1 MLSLCFWGTRG
12 SITSP
17 GKETLEFGGNTSCLE
32 LRADDKLVIVDFGS
46 GIRALGGSL
55 LANDLK
61 NGPIDADIFV
71 THTHLDHIIGFPLF
85 APLFVPTTKLRIYG
99 PVMPEGFNVRR
110 ALKLLTDYPFW
121 PVRIR
126 EFAAKLTF
134 IDILETTIDLGEGLT
149 VTSRLLNHP
158 VITLGYR
165 FEYQGKTIVIA
176 TDNEPFWNIFDD
188 KSHPMYSA
196 EADYEGRK
204 YAETE
209 NKKLTDFFGNAD
221 IFVCD
226 CAYTEAE
233 YINGKQNWG
242 HTSYESAI
250 ETAKISG
257 VKNLVVYH
265 HEPSRTDEAL
275 HNLETRYREDASG
288 LKIITA
294 KEGLVLTA

>member
-1 MLSLCFWGTRG
+1 MLSLRFWGTRG

-55 LANDLK
+55 LVNDLK
-61 NGPIDADIFV
+61 KGPIQADIFV

-85 APLFVPTTKLRIYG
+85 APLFVPTTRLRIYG
-99 PVMPEGFNVRR
+99 PVMPDGFNVRR

-126 EFAAKLTF
+126 EFAANLTF
-134 IDILETTIDLGEGLT
+134 IDIFETTVDLGGGLT
-149 VTSRLLNHP
+149 VTSKLLNHP

-165 FEYQGKTIVIA
+165 FEYQGKTIAVV
-176 TDNEPFWNIFDD
+176 TDTEPFWNPFAD
-188 KSHPMYSA
+188 KSYPMYSA

-204 YAETE
+204 CVETE
-209 NKKLTDFFGNAD
+209 NKKLTDFLKNSD
-221 IFVCD
+221 ILVYD
-226 CAYTEAE
+226 CAYTEVE
-233 YINGKQNWG
+233 YQSGKRNWG

-257 VKNLVVYH
+257 ARNLVVYH

-275 HNLETRYREDASG
+275 HNLETQYLENDSG